1 MKKFLIVCVAI
12 GAGFLFANQSSAQ
25 QVKIGYFDEQSIL
38 PLMPGIQKV
47 DTLLRSFSE
56 DSLRQEY
63 DYTLGMYMRQD
74 STWKKDSATM
84 PAKARELAQRD
95 LNTLKIKLIRWSEYS
110 NGLAEQKKEEL
121 LAPYMKKIVDALH
134 DVVVEQKY
142 SYVLRQDA
150 LYPYVQPPLLDN
162 LTIRVAMKLKLT
174 IPKELEDEWKR
185 QSGGG
190 APSKPATGGAARPKG

>member
-1 MKKFLIVCVAI
+1 MKKLLFVCVAI
-12 GAGFLFANQSSAQ
+12 AAGFLFTNQSSAQ

-56 DSLRQEY
+56 DSLKQEY
-63 DYTLGMYMRQD
+63 DYTLSLYMRQD
-74 STWKKDSATM
+74 SIWKKDSATM

-95 LNTLKIKLIRWSEYS
+95 LNTLKIKLIRWQEYS

-121 LAPYMKKIVDALH
+121 LAPYLKKIVDALH

-185 QSGGG
+185 QLGGG
-190 APSKPATGGAARPKG
+190 APSNRPATGVKPKG

>member
-1 MKKFLIVCVAI
+1 MKKLLFVCVAI
-12 GAGFLFANQSSAQ
+12 AAGFLFTNQSSAQ

-56 DSLRQEY
+56 DSLKQEY
-63 DYTLGMYMRQD
+63 DYTLSLYMRQD
-74 STWKKDSATM
+74 SIWKKDSATM

-95 LNTLKIKLIRWSEYS
+95 LNTLKIKLIRWQEYS

-121 LAPYMKKIVDALH
+121 LAPYLKKIVDALH

-185 QSGGG
+185 QLGGG
-190 APSKPATGGAARPKG
+190 VPSNRPATGVKPKG